1 MHPSRIPHEELLHDC
16 RRENTRGSG
25 PGGQHRTRVATAVRL
40 PPQPTGIMGQ
50 AYERRSQKDNAR
62 VALFRLR
69 LNLAMDYRKPL
80 KDCDFK
86 APYQTSEAWNSRRK
100 GSKIRVN
107 PKHDDF
113 PALLAEALDLL
124 HLHEDDC
131 RKVAALL
138 EVTVSQLVKF
148 LGCEPRA
155 LNAVNQRRQKKGLK
169 TYKV

>member
-1 MHPSRIPHEELLHDC
+1 MHPSRISSEELLRDC

-25 PGGQHRTRVATAVRL
+25 PGGQHRNRVATAVRL
-40 PPQPTGIMGQ
+40 THKPTGIMGQ

-69 LNLAMDYRKPL
+69 LNLAMECRKPL
-80 KDCDFK
+80 EDSDFEV
-86 APYQTSEAWNSRRK
+86 PYQASEAWNSRRK

-107 PKHDDF
+107 PEHDDF
-113 PALLAEALDLL
+113 PALLAEVLDLL
-124 HLHEDDC
+124 QVHEDDC
-131 RKVAALL
+131 GKVAALL

-155 LNAVNQRRQKKGLK
+155 LNALNQRRQKNGLR
-169 TYKV
+169 TYRV